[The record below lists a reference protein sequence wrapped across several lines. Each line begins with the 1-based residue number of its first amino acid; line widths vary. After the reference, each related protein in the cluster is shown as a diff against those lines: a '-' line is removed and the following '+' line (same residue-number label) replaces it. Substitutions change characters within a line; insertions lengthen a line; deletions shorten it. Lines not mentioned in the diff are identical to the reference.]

1 MNITKA
7 EYVASYPNVQSCP
20 DSDKVEFA
28 FIGRSNVGKS
38 SLINMLTHKKALAKV
53 SNTPGKTQMIN
64 YFNIDDQWHLVD
76 LPGYGYARVS
86 KGQKQAFSRMILNYI
101 EKRENLICSF
111 VLIDLRLPLQKID
124 RDFLIW
130 MGEKGLPFA
139 IIFTKADKLTPGK
152 IEEQLH
158 LINQAILEDWEF
170 LPSQFISS
178 AVNKSGKD
186 EIIGYIRQTISQ
198 LQ

>member
-1 MNITKA
+1 
-7 EYVASYPNVQSCP
+7 
-20 DSDKVEFA
+20 
-28 FIGRSNVGKS
+28 
-38 SLINMLTHKKALAKV
+38 
-53 SNTPGKTQMIN
+53 
-64 YFNIDDQWHLVD
+64 
-76 LPGYGYARVS
+76 
-86 KGQKQAFSRMILNYI
+86 MILNYI

-158 LINQAILEDWEF
+158 LINQSILEDWEF

>member
-1 MNITKA
+1 MTIQKA
-7 EYVASYPNVQSCP
+7 EYIASYPNVQSCP
-20 DSDKVEFA
+20 KSDRLEFA

-86 KGQKQAFSRMILNYI
+86 KGLKQSFSKMILNYL
-101 EKRENLICSF
+101 EKRENLVCSF
-111 VLIDLRLPLQKID
+111 LLIDIRLPLQKID
-124 RDFLIW
+124 KEFMTW
-130 MGEKGLPFA
+130 MGEKALPFA
-139 IIFTKADKLTPGK
+139 IIFTKSDKLGPTK
-152 IEEQLH
+152 IEEH
-158 LINQAILEDWEF
+158 RETINKGILEDWTE
-170 LPSQFISS
+170 LPTQFVSS
-178 AVNKSGKD
+178 SVSKTGKED
-186 EIIGYIRQTISQ
+186 ILGFIRDTISQ